1 MQINTNPV
9 VTNKLES
16 NKATASVQTQAVT
29 SDSVESV
36 LPTKAH
42 QALVINDYH
51 EDTAAL
57 QSRLGAHV
65 EYERHTGGQRGAVAQ
80 YLINQHAAKR
90 EEIQQMVG
98 IDTYA

>member
-1 MQINTNPV
+1 MQINSHQV
-9 VTNKLES
+9 VSNKLES
-16 NKATASVQTQAVT
+16 NKTNASVQAQVVT
-29 SDSVESV
+29 RDSVEGL
-36 LPTKAH
+36 LPSKAQ

-51 EDTAAL
+51 EDAAGL
-57 QSRLGAHV
+57 KSRLGAHV
-65 EYERHTGGQRGAVAQ
+65 EYESHTGGQRGAVAQ